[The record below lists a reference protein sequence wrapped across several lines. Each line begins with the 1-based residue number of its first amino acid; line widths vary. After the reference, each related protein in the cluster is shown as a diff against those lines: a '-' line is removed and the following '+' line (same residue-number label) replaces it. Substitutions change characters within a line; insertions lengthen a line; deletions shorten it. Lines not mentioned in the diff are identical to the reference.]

1 MLQKMVIARTPSTGN
16 HHQSQIFL
24 SARSRA
30 LADGAHTIAPE
41 QAERAVNKLSMTK
54 IS

>member
-30 LADGAHTIAPE
+30 LADGAHDRPGTSG
-41 QAERAVNKLSMTK
+41 KGC
-54 IS
+54 